1 MHILLGGITLKLFWE
16 IDEEGYYT
24 LKKINEA
31 EIAKAEKKLGVTLP
45 DTYKKLIL
53 EQNGGYTIHNAFP
66 TTHSNSWAEDHIQF
80 NHLLGIAEDEGIMDS
95 AYLIKEWELPEGLV
109 LINGDGHTWVAMDY
123 RKTKENPTIHY
134 FDVEMEED
142 FKLADSFDKFIE
154 GLYTAEYS
162 VDEEAV
168 EGEYEEEEEEH
179 ITKAEL
185 EAILEKEVANPAD
198 IHQITKYPL
207 QDLEEVEWFF
217 KRIKSYIESV
227 KDEDVLF
234 EVARS
239 IETILILRVYTMPS
253 NDIIKKTLFEIVDIF
268 EKTKIP
274 QITVTAGN
282 FAVNID
288 FLD

>member
-1 MHILLGGITLKLFWE
+1 MHILLGGITLKSFWE

-66 TTHSNSWAEDHIQF
+66 TTHSNSWAEDHIRF
-80 NHLLGIAEDEGIMDS
+80 NHLLGIAEDEGIMES

-142 FKLADSFDKFIE
+142 FKLADSFDEFID

-162 VDEEAV
+162 VDEEAA
-168 EGEYEEEEEEH
+168 EGEYEEEEEEY

-185 EAILEKEVANPAD
+185 EAILEKEAANPAD

>member
-31 EIAKAEKKLGVTLP
+31 EIAKAEKKLGITLP

-154 GLYTAEYS
+154 GLYTAEYT
-162 VDEEAV
+162 VDEEVAAA
-168 EGEYEEEEEEH
+168 EYELSEEH
-179 ITKAEL
+179 LSKEELKAIFEL
-185 EAILEKEVANPAD
+185 DVLDEDNLYKI
-198 IHQITKYPL
+198 QYYPMV
-207 QDLEEVEWFF
+207 DLNEIEWFF
-217 KRIKSYIESV
+217 KKMQYHIEKT
-227 KDEDVLF
+227 KDEDDLY
-234 EVARS
+234 EVAD
-239 IETILILRVYTMPS
+239 TIINILLLNPNMPI
-253 NDIIKKTLFEIVDIF
+253 NDKINEILQQIAKFLEKNDEPLLVNLGEHIAMKTS
-268 EKTKIP
+268 
-274 QITVTAGN
+274 
-282 FAVNID
+282 
-288 FLD
+288 FLY

>member
-1 MHILLGGITLKLFWE
+1 MHILLGGITLKSFWE

-31 EIAKAEKKLGVTLP
+31 EIAKAEKKLGITLP

-80 NHLLGIAEDEGIMDS
+80 NHLLGIAAGEGIMDS

-142 FKLADSFDKFIE
+142 FKLADSFDEFIE
-154 GLYTAEYS
+154 GLYTAKYS
-162 VDEEAV
+162 VDEEAA
-168 EGEYEEEEEEH
+168 EGEYELPEEH
-179 ITKAEL
+179 LSKEELKAIFEL
-185 EAILEKEVANPAD
+185 DVLDEDNLYKI
-198 IHQITKYPL
+198 QYYPMV
-207 QDLEEVEWFF
+207 DLNEIEWFF
-217 KRIKSYIESV
+217 KKMQYHIEKT
-227 KDEDVLF
+227 KDEDDLY
-234 EVARS
+234 EVADTIINILLLNPNMPINNNIKELMQQIS
-239 IETILILRVYTMPS
+239 NFLQSNEDPLVVNVGELILIES
-253 NDIIKKTLFEIVDIF
+253 II
-268 EKTKIP
+268 
-274 QITVTAGN
+274 
-282 FAVNID
+282 
-288 FLD
+288 

>member
-1 MHILLGGITLKLFWE
+1 MKSFWE

-31 EIAKAEKKLGVTLP
+31 EIAKAEKKLGITLP

-154 GLYTAEYS
+154 GLYTAEYT
-162 VDEEAV
+162 VDEEVAAA
-168 EGEYEEEEEEH
+168 EYELSEEH
-179 ITKAEL
+179 LSKEELKAIFEL
-185 EAILEKEVANPAD
+185 DVLDEDNLYKI
-198 IHQITKYPL
+198 QYYPMV
-207 QDLEEVEWFF
+207 DLNEIEWFF
-217 KRIKSYIESV
+217 KKMQYHIEKT
-227 KDEDVLF
+227 KDEDDLY
-234 EVARS
+234 EVADTIINILLLNPNMPINNNIKELMQQIS
-239 IETILILRVYTMPS
+239 NFLQSNEDPLVVNVGELILIEVES
-253 NDIIKKTLFEIVDIF
+253 II
-268 EKTKIP
+268 
-274 QITVTAGN
+274 
-282 FAVNID
+282 
-288 FLD
+288 

>member
-1 MHILLGGITLKLFWE
+1 MKSFWE

-142 FKLADSFDKFIE
+142 FKLADSFDEFIE
-154 GLYTAEYS
+154 GLYTVEYS
-162 VDEEAV
+162 VDEEVA
-168 EGEYEEEEEEH
+168 EGEYELSEVHLSKE
-179 ITKAEL
+179 EL
-185 EAILEKEVANPAD
+185 EAIFDLDVLDEDNLYK
-198 IHQITKYPL
+198 IQYYPMV
-207 QDLEEVEWFF
+207 DLNEIEWFF
-217 KRIKSYIESV
+217 KKMQYHIEKT
-227 KDEDVLF
+227 KDEDDLY
-234 EVARS
+234 EVAS
-239 IETILILRVYTMPS
+239 TVNNALLLNPNMPINDKINEILQQIAKFLEK
-253 NDIIKKTLFEIVDIF
+253 NDEPLLVNLGEHIAMKTS
-268 EKTKIP
+268 
-274 QITVTAGN
+274 
-282 FAVNID
+282 
-288 FLD
+288 FLY

>member
-1 MHILLGGITLKLFWE
+1 MKLFWE

-142 FKLADSFDKFIE
+142 FKLADSFDEFIE
-154 GLYTAEYS
+154 ELYTVEYS
-162 VDEEAV
+162 VDEEVA
-168 EGEYEEEEEEH
+168 EGEYEEEEEY

-185 EAILEKEVANPAD
+185 EAILEKEAPDPAD

-239 IETILILRVYTMPS
+239 IETILILRVDTMPS

>member
-1 MHILLGGITLKLFWE
+1 MKSFWE

-142 FKLADSFDKFIE
+142 FKLADSFDEFIE
-154 GLYTAEYS
+154 GLYTVEYT
-162 VDEEAV
+162 VDEEAT
-168 EGEYEEEEEEH
+168 EGEYEEEEEKY

-185 EAILEKEVANPAD
+185 EAILEKEAANPAD

-253 NDIIKKTLFEIVDIF
+253 NDIIKKTLFEIVDIL

>member
-123 RKTKENPTIHY
+123 RKTKENPAIHY

-142 FKLADSFDKFIE
+142 FKLADSFDEFIE
-154 GLYTAEYS
+154 GLYTAEYT
-162 VDEEAV
+162 VDEEAAAA
-168 EGEYEEEEEEH
+168 EYELPEEH
-179 ITKAEL
+179 LSKEELKAIFEL
-185 EAILEKEVANPAD
+185 DVLDEDNLYKI
-198 IHQITKYPL
+198 QYYPMV
-207 QDLEEVEWFF
+207 DLNEIEWFF
-217 KRIKSYIESV
+217 KKMQYHIEKT
-227 KDEDVLF
+227 KDEDDLY
-234 EVARS
+234 EVAD
-239 IETILILRVYTMPS
+239 TIINILLLNPNMPINNNIKELVQQISDFLQSNEDPLVVNVGELILS
-253 NDIIKKTLFEIVDIF
+253 QFESII
-268 EKTKIP
+268 
-274 QITVTAGN
+274 
-282 FAVNID
+282 
-288 FLD
+288 

>member
-1 MHILLGGITLKLFWE
+1 MKSFWE

-53 EQNGGYTIHNAFP
+53 EQNGGNTIHNAFP

-123 RKTKENPTIHY
+123 RKTKENPAIHY

-142 FKLADSFDKFIE
+142 FKLADSFDEFIQ
-154 GLYTAEYS
+154 GLYTAEYT
-162 VDEEAV
+162 VDEEAA
-168 EGEYEEEEEEH
+168 EGEYELSEVHLSKE
-179 ITKAEL
+179 EL
-185 EAILEKEVANPAD
+185 EAIFELDVLDEENLYK
-198 IHQITKYPL
+198 IQYYPMV
-207 QDLEEVEWFF
+207 DLNEIEWFF
-217 KRIKSYIESV
+217 KKMQYHIEKT
-227 KDEDVLF
+227 KDEDDLY
-234 EVARS
+234 EVAS
-239 IETILILRVYTMPS
+239 TVNNALLLNPNMPINDKINEILQQIAKFLEK
-253 NDIIKKTLFEIVDIF
+253 NDEPLLVNLGEHIAMKTS
-268 EKTKIP
+268 
-274 QITVTAGN
+274 
-282 FAVNID
+282 
-288 FLD
+288 FLY